1 MKVKNVAL
9 FGATGSIGR
18 NAIEVIKNN
27 SDLFRLFAISGH
39 SNVELLSQIAS
50 DFSTHYVVVTSD
62 KPISIPDG
70 ITLLRGIDGLKQV
83 AAHPD
88 VDIVLVATSG
98 IVGVFPTI
106 EALKNGKRVALA
118 NKETLVSFGKVVTD
132 VLKNG
137 DGEIIPVDSEHSAI
151 FQLLNGVK
159 REEVDKI
166 VLTASGGPFRTW
178 SVEQLRNATVRDAL
192 KHPTWSMGSKI
203 TIDSATLMNKGLEV
217 IEAYW
222 LFGYPIE
229 KIDVVVHP
237 QSIIHGMVTLKDGAI
252 LAHLSATDMKL
263 PIQYALSFPNRLQPP
278 VKPIDL
284 VEIGKL
290 TFEKPDTDRFPAL
303 KLAYN
308 ALKMNGSYP
317 AVLNAS
323 NEVAVYAFL
332 EGKIRFTDI
341 PKVVENVMEKHRPVS
356 GDTLEELL
364 DADRWAREEA
374 LKLIKRMT

>member
-39 SNVELLSQIAS
+39 SNVELLSRIAS
-50 DFSTHYVVVTSD
+50 DFSPDYVVVTSD

-106 EALKNGKRVALA
+106 EALRNGKRVALA

-137 DGEIIPVDSEHSAI
+137 NGEIIPVDSEHSAI

-278 VKPIDL
+278 VKPINL

-303 KLAYN
+303 KLAYD

>member
-39 SNVELLSQIAS
+39 SNVELLSRIAS
-50 DFSTHYVVVTSD
+50 DFRPHYVVVTSD

-137 DGEIIPVDSEHSAI
+137 NGEIIPVDSEHSAI

-237 QSIIHGMVTLKDGAI
+237 QSIIHGMVMLKDGAI

-278 VKPIDL
+278 VKPINL

-303 KLAYN
+303 KLAYD

-317 AVLNAS
+317 AILNAS

>member
-27 SDLFRLFAISGH
+27 NELFRLFAVSGH
-39 SNVELLSQIAS
+39 TNVELLSRIAN
-50 DFSTHYVVVTSD
+50 DFKPDYVVVTSD
-62 KPISIPDG
+62 NQISVPDG
-70 ITLLRGIDGLKQV
+70 ITLLRGIDGLKEV

-132 VLKNG
+132 VLKSG

-178 SVEQLRNATVRDAL
+178 SVEQLENATVQDAL

-263 PIQYALSFPNRLQPP
+263 PIQYALSFPNRLKPP

-284 VEIGKL
+284 VDIGKL
-290 TFEKPDTDRFPAL
+290 TFEKPDINRFPAL
-303 KLAYN
+303 KLAYD

-341 PKVVENVMEKHRPVS
+341 PKVVEGVMGKHHPVS
-356 GDTLEELL
+356 GDTLEELF
-364 DADRWAREEA
+364 DADRWARGEA
-374 LKLIKRMT
+374 LKLIKKMT

>member
-50 DFSTHYVVVTSD
+50 DFSPDYVVVTSD

-137 DGEIIPVDSEHSAI
+137 NGEIIPVDSEHSAI

-263 PIQYALSFPNRLQPP
+263 PIQYALSFPNRLEPP

-303 KLAYN
+303 KLAYD

>member
-50 DFSTHYVVVTSD
+50 DFSPDYVVVTSD
-62 KPISIPDG
+62 KPISISNG